1 MAKDFDKWNRL
12 KKKINENERFLSFY
26 AKEIWWCSL
35 GLNIGYEQDGKNEKY
50 ERPVLVLKKFNQN
63 SLWILPITSSDK
75 KGRYYYQFE
84 HNNKK
89 YSIILSQIRLICSRR
104 LLRRIRKINK
114 NEFMRIKK
122 KFKNLV

>member
-1 MAKDFDKWNRL
+1 MKNFDKWNKL
-12 KKKINENERFLSFY
+12 KKNINENERFLSFY

-35 GLNIGYEQDGKNEKY
+35 GLNIGYEQDGKNKNY

-75 KGRYYYQFE
+75 NGRYYYQFE
-84 HNNKK
+84 YSNKK
-89 YSIILSQIRLICSRR
+89 YSIILSQMRLICSKR
-104 LLRRIRKINK
+104 LLRRIRKISK
-114 NEFMRIKK
+114 SEFIKIKK